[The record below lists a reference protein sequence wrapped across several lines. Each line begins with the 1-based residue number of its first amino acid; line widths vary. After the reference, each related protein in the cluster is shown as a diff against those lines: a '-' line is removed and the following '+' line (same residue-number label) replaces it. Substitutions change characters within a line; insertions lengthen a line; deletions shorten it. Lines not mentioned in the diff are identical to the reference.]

1 VKEKDNCMN
10 SKRWLLAGVGA
21 VAIAASAIVA
31 PVVAHHSSAPFYDPN
46 KTVEVTGV
54 VTKLHIKNPHSFLYL
69 DVDEKGQKVEWQV
82 EMGTGAQLARNN
94 LTVETLKPGTE
105 IKVSGQPSRAEGSR
119 GMCCIKMLMK
129 ADGSAIL
136 RGTVPKEPPLR

>member
-1 VKEKDNCMN
+1 MN
-10 SKRWLLAGVGA
+10 AKRLIIVGA
-21 VAIAASAIVA
+21 VLVAAAVA
-31 PVVAHHSSAPFYDPN
+31 VPVIAHHSSGPFYDAT
-46 KTVEVTGV
+46 KKVEIKGM

-69 DVDEKGQKVEWQV
+69 NVDEKGQKVEWQV

>member
-1 VKEKDNCMN
+1 MN
-10 SKRWLLAGVGA
+10 AKRWLGILTTVVAG
-21 VAIAASAIVA
+21 AIAA
-31 PVVAHHSSAPFYDPN
+31 PVIAHHSSAPFYDPT

-69 DVDEKGQKVEWQV
+69 NVDEKGQKVEWQV
-82 EMGTGAQLARNN
+82 EMGTGAQLVRNN
-94 LTVETLKPGTE
+94 LTVDTLKPGTE

-119 GMCCIKMLMK
+119 GMCCIKTLMK